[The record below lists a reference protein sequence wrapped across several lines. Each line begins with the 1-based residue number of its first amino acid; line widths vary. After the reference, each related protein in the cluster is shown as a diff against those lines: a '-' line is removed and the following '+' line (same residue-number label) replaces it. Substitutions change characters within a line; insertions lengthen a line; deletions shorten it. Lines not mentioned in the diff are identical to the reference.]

1 MIDVRQADRMF
12 ITYLE
17 LLTIRGRAWRE
28 SLLPKGTPMSP
39 KILGISTMVAFASM
53 LDSAS
58 MAVDGWYEQPAL
70 AGDTL
75 VFASEG
81 DLWIASLPD
90 AGAASSPIAAHRLTS
105 GSGVESHPVLNADG
119 SMVAYS
125 ATYDGNRDVYLMPT
139 AGGPPTRLTYHPDR
153 DVPVCFSANGRKV
166 AFRSARSAPQ
176 GNPTLYTVSL
186 GGGLPKSAGFGPCTL
201 ADFSSTGKQ
210 IVFTPWS
217 NETSNW
223 KGYRGGTAPDVW
235 IGVPDAGDFRRLT
248 DDPANDLFPM
258 FVNGRIVFLSDRAGE
273 PNLFS
278 VRSDGRELRQLT
290 TFEPASDAPTAI
302 EGYQLRWPSPD
313 RRRGAAR
320 VVFSQGGGL
329 AIADLGDGKVPATIE
344 RLAVTLVS
352 DRARARVRT
361 ADALE
366 DLTDFSI
373 SPDGRT
379 LLLESRGDLLTVAL
393 RDPEGDSI
401 PTGVVRQITKS
412 AANRERSAAFID
424 DGEVALV
431 TDRGGEQQ
439 LGRLQFGEPGSPYL
453 LTDDRVD
460 WLLDV
465 VVAPDG
471 KRIAITDRT
480 GRLHLLELSTG
491 NLKTIDRSDAG
502 EITDV
507 AFSGDSMWVAFAR
520 PMPGAWSNVAIH
532 AVRTGR
538 TIEISNGLTRDGAPR
553 FSRDGR
559 YLFFLSDREFDAT
572 LGTMDFEHVFL
583 RPTQVWAAPLL
594 MATPPPLPEV
604 RDLTLTDDVDDDP
617 SEETDTPRDEDAEF
631 VEGEV
636 ERLRIDA
643 DDLIDRAVRLAIPAG
658 NYEDLLPVDG
668 GLLVLDRP
676 TETLLSEVWPA
687 PPLGAANG
695 TLHHFELETAKLT
708 MIADEISAV
717 RITRDASR
725 VVVHGEGGF
734 GVLELDDMS
743 GPLPVG
749 LDSAPM
755 LVDAPAEWSQILDE
769 AWRLQRDFFWNPAFN
784 GIDWDSIR
792 VKYQALLPRIGNRA
806 ELNQLIGGMIA
817 ELGTS
822 HTYVWGGDVR
832 LGSDS
837 VDVGLVGADLVAD
850 GPRVRLRNIL
860 RTPTW
865 SDVPTGPLGGIWQG
879 VAENDILRSIDGTSV
894 TVNTNPFALLQN
906 KADDVVELGLST
918 EPGGPIRLV
927 KIRPMSDESE
937 LRYLAWVEGN
947 RAAVEKASEGR
958 LGYLH
963 IPDMDGEGLSM
974 FGRLF
979 NPQAGKDGMLID
991 VRGNGGGFV
1000 SQMII
1005 GRLARKPWA
1014 YSQGRHGVAE
1024 SYPARVVAGPRAVL
1038 IDQFAGSDGDI
1049 FPESFKMLKIGPLI
1063 GTRTWGG
1070 VVGIRADKPTVDG
1083 GITTQPEFAW
1093 WEPGR
1098 GWSLENAGVTP
1109 DIEVQL
1115 TPTNWL
1121 DGVDPQLERGI
1132 RWLLEDLEKN
1142 PTPRPTQPPYPGD

>member
-1 MIDVRQADRMF
+1 MP
-12 ITYLE
+12 IT
-17 LLTIRGRAWRE
+17 
-28 SLLPKGTPMSP
+28 SL
-39 KILGISTMVAFASM
+39 KILSLSTMVVFASAV
-53 LDSAS
+53 DPNA

-70 AGDTL
+70 SGNTL

-81 DLWIASLPD
+81 DLWIATLPD
-90 AGAASSPIAAHRLTS
+90 GETDSSPVAAHRLTS

-125 ATYDGNRDVYLMPT
+125 ATYDGNDDVYLMPT
-139 AGGPPTRLTYHPDR
+139 AGGVPTRLTYHPGR
-153 DVPVCFSANGRKV
+153 DVPVCFSANGRRV

-186 GGGLPKSAGFGPCTL
+186 GGGLPKSAGFGPCSL
-201 ADFSSTGKQ
+201 ANFSSTGKQ

-223 KGYRGGTAPDVW
+223 KGYRGGTAPDLW
-235 IGVPDAGDFRRLT
+235 IGVPDAGDFRPLT

-278 VRSDGRELRQLT
+278 IRSDGSELRQVT
-290 TFEPASDAPTAI
+290 TFEANSKTPTAI
-302 EGYQLRWPSPD
+302 EGYELRWPSPD
-313 RRRGAAR
+313 RRRGAGR

-329 AIADLGDGKVPATIE
+329 AIAELGDGKSPATIR
-344 RLAVTLVS
+344 RLAVSLVS

-361 ADALE
+361 ADALD
-366 DLTDFSI
+366 DLTDFSV

-393 RDPEGDSI
+393 KEPEDESI

-412 AANRERSAAFID
+412 AADRERSAAFLD
-424 DGEVALV
+424 DEQIVLV

-439 LGRLQFGEPGSPYL
+439 LGQLQLGAPGSPYL

-460 WLLDV
+460 WLLEV

-471 KRIAITDRT
+471 KRVAISDRT

-491 NLKTIDRSDAG
+491 DLKTIDRSEAG
-502 EITDV
+502 EITDI
-507 AFSGDSMWVAFAR
+507 AFSGDSMWLAFTR
-520 PMPGAWSNVAIH
+520 PMPDAWSSVAIH

-538 TIEISNGLTRDGAPR
+538 TIEVSNGLTQDGGPR

-559 YLFFLSDREFDAT
+559 YLFFLSDREFDPT

-583 RPTQVWAAPLL
+583 RPTQVWAIPLL
-594 MATPPPLPEV
+594 IATPPPLPEV
-604 RDLTLTDDVDDDP
+604 KDLTPGEDDDA
-617 SEETDTPRDEDAEF
+617 SDEVEDDDASDEDQDEDAEID
-631 VEGEV
+631 
-636 ERLRIDA
+636 RLRIDA
-643 DDLIDRAVRLAIPAG
+643 DGLIERAVRLGLPAG
-658 NYEDLLPVDG
+658 NYEEILPIEG

-695 TLHHFELETAKLT
+695 TLHHFDLDTANST
-708 MIADEISAV
+708 VVVEEVSAV

-725 VVVHGEGGF
+725 IVLHGEDGF
-734 GVLELDDMS
+734 GVVETDGLI
-743 GPLPVG
+743 GPIPVD

-755 LVDAPAEWSQILDE
+755 LVDAPAEWAQILDE
-769 AWRLQRDFFWNPAFN
+769 AWRLQRDFFWNPALN

-792 VKYQALLPRIGNRA
+792 IKYQALLSRVGNRA
-806 ELNQLIGGMIA
+806 ELNRLIGAMIA

-832 LGSDS
+832 LDSDP
-837 VDVGLVGADLVAD
+837 VDVGLIGADLVPD

-860 RTPTW
+860 RSPTW
-865 SDVPTGPLGGIWQG
+865 SDVPTGALGGAWQG
-879 VAENDILRSIDGTSV
+879 VEENDILRSIDGEPV
-894 TVNTNPFALLQN
+894 TVNVNPFSLLQN
-906 KADDVVELGLST
+906 KAGDVVELGLSD
-918 EPGGPIRLV
+918 EPGGTIRMV
-927 KIRPMSDESE
+927 KVRPTDDEAE

-947 RAAVEKASEGR
+947 RAAVEKASDGR

-963 IPDMDGEGLSM
+963 IPDMDGVGLSM

-979 NPQAGKDGMLID
+979 NPQVGKDGMLID
-991 VRGNGGGFV
+991 VRGNAGGFV

-1005 GRLARKPWA
+1005 ARLARKPWA
-1014 YSQGRHGVAE
+1014 YSQGRHGAAE
-1024 SYPARVVAGPRAVL
+1024 SYPARVLAGPRAVL

-1049 FPESFKMLKIGPLI
+1049 FPESFRLLKMGPLI

-1083 GITTQPEFAW
+1083 GITTQPEYAW
-1093 WEPGR
+1093 WEPVR
-1098 GWSLENAGVTP
+1098 GWSLENSGVAP
-1109 DIEVQL
+1109 DIKVEL

-1121 DGVDPQLERGI
+1121 DGVDPQLDRGI
-1132 RWLLEDLEKN
+1132 RWLLEELEKN
-1142 PTPRPTQPPYPGD
+1142 PIPRPTKPPYPGD

>member
-1 MIDVRQADRMF
+1 MPSRPSV
-12 ITYLE
+12 
-17 LLTIRGRAWRE
+17 
-28 SLLPKGTPMSP
+28 SL
-39 KILGISTMVAFASM
+39 KILGFSSMVAFAAA
-53 LDSAS
+53 LDSSA

-70 AGDTL
+70 AGNTL

-90 AGAASSPIAAHRLTS
+90 AGADSSPISAHRLTS
-105 GSGVESHPVLNADG
+105 GSDIESHPVLNADG

-125 ATYDGNRDVYLMPT
+125 ATYDGNHDVYLMPT
-139 AGGPPTRLTYHPDR
+139 AGGPPTRLTYHPGR
-153 DVPVCFSANGRKV
+153 DVPVCFSADGRKV

-176 GNPTLYTVSL
+176 GHPTLYTVSL
-186 GGGLPKSAGFGPCTL
+186 SGGMPKSAGFGPCTL
-201 ADFSSTGKQ
+201 ASFSSTGKQ

-223 KGYRGGTAPDVW
+223 KGYRGGTAPDLW
-235 IGVPDAGDFRRLT
+235 IGVPGAGDFRRLT

-258 FVNGRIVFLSDRAGE
+258 FLNGRIVFLSDRAGE

-278 VRSDGRELRQLT
+278 VRSDGRELSQIT
-290 TFEPASDAPTAI
+290 TFQADRETPTAI
-302 EGYQLRWPSPD
+302 EGYELRWPSPD
-313 RRRGAAR
+313 RRRGANR
-320 VVFSQGGGL
+320 VVFAQGGSL
-329 AIADLGDGKVPATIE
+329 AIAELGDGKAPATIN
-344 RLAVTLVS
+344 RLAVSLVS
-352 DRARARVRT
+352 DRAKARVRT

-379 LLLESRGDLLTVAL
+379 ILLESRGDLLTVAL

-424 DGEVALV
+424 DSEIALV

-439 LGRLQFGEPGSPYL
+439 LGRLQFGEPGAPYL

-491 NLKTIDRSDAG
+491 DLKTIDRSEAG

-507 AFSGDSMWVAFAR
+507 AFSGDSLWVAFAR

-538 TIEISNGLTRDGAPR
+538 TIEVSNGLTRDGLPR
-553 FSRDGR
+553 FSTDGR
-559 YLFFLSDREFDAT
+559 YLFFLSDRDFDPT

-594 MATPPPLPEV
+594 IATPPPLPEV
-604 RDLTLTDDVDDDP
+604 RDLTSAEDDDP
-617 SEETDTPRDEDAEF
+617 SAE
-631 VEGEV
+631 VGTTEGGEV
-636 ERLRIDA
+636 EVVEDDIERLRIDA
-643 DDLIDRAVRLAIPAG
+643 DALINRAVRLGLPAG
-658 NYEDLLPVDG
+658 NYEDLLPVEG

-676 TETLLSEVWPA
+676 TETMLSEVWPA

-695 TLHHFELETAKLT
+695 TLHHFELETAKST
-708 MIADEISAV
+708 VIAEEISAV

-725 VVVHGEGGF
+725 VVLHGEDGF
-734 GVLELDDMS
+734 SVLDLEGMK
-743 GPLPVG
+743 GPFPVE

-755 LVDAPAEWSQILDE
+755 LVDAPAEWTQILDE
-769 AWRLQRDFFWNPAFN
+769 AWRLQRDFFWNPALN

-792 VKYQALLPRIGNRA
+792 IKYQALLPRIGNRA
-806 ELNQLIGGMIA
+806 ELNRLIGEMIA

-832 LGSDS
+832 LSYDP
-837 VDVGLVGADLVAD
+837 VDVGLVGADLVPE
-850 GPRVRLRNIL
+850 GPRIRLQNIL
-860 RTPTW
+860 RSPTW
-865 SDVPTGPLGGIWQG
+865 SDVSTGPLGGVWQG
-879 VAENDILRSIDGTSV
+879 VVENDILRSIDGTPV
-894 TVNTNPFALLQN
+894 TANVNPFSLLQN
-906 KADDVVELGLST
+906 KAGDVVELGLST

-927 KIRPMSDESE
+927 KIRPMDDESE

-947 RAAVEKASEGR
+947 RAAVEKASDGR

-963 IPDMDGEGLSM
+963 IPDMDGDGLSM

-1024 SYPARVVAGPRAVL
+1024 SYPARVIAGPRAVL

-1049 FPESFKMLKIGPLI
+1049 FPESFRMLKIGPLI

-1083 GITTQPEFAW
+1083 GITTQPEYAW
-1093 WEPGR
+1093 WEPVR

-1132 RWLLEDLEKN
+1132 RWLLEDLKEN
-1142 PTPRPTQPPYPGD
+1142 PTLRPTQPPYPGD